1 MPPEPRVVT
10 VTLPDASI
18 VVRSPTF
25 NTAFVAVGLH
35 TPPEQF
41 MFCVSW
47 EEIVTAA
54 FAGAQAARAANV
66 TNVARLQ
73 IICPTLQN
81 STADSTR
88 WGNETAN
95 QRRTIGTSADS
106 AWSCVA
112 MPDWTGLS
120 RGFVRA

>member
-66 TNVARLQ
+66 TNAARLQ
-73 IICPTLQN
+73 IICPTPQI
-81 STADSTR
+81 
-88 WGNETAN
+88 
-95 QRRTIGTSADS
+95 QRQTVHDGERNGKPNAHRS
-106 AWSCVA
+106 
-112 MPDWTGLS
+112 G
-120 RGFVRA
+120 